1 MPNEIL
7 TDAIETIAEGDDLSE
22 SEAAAV
28 LEQVMSGKASE
39 VQTAAL
45 LTGLRTKG
53 ESVAEITGLARTMR
67 KFSTRVVL
75 DNHDVVDTCGTG
87 GDKSGTFNIST
98 TAAFVVAGA
107 GAKVAKHGNRSATSK
122 CGSAD
127 VLEALGA
134 DLELSPEAVA
144 DCINEVGIG
153 FMFAPLHHRAMKYV
167 VPIRQELG
175 IRTIFN
181 FLGPLTNPA
190 GANYQLI
197 GVSDGDYL
205 EVMAE
210 ALKLLGCRHGMVV
223 HGSDGLDEITITGD
237 TAVAEV
243 RSGED
248 HIHLYKIKPE
258 DFGLNPVDDAAV
270 LAGGD
275 AADNAAIIEQV
286 LDGEVGGRRDIVLLN
301 AGAALTV
308 AGVAESMAA
317 GIELAAGSIDSGAA
331 KDKLIR
337 FVETTKR
344 R

>member
-1 MPNEIL
+1 
-7 TDAIETIAEGDDLSE
+7 
-22 SEAAAV
+22 
-28 LEQVMSGKASE
+28 
-39 VQTAAL
+39 L

-75 DNHDVVDTCGTG
+75 DNYDVVDTCGTG

-275 AADNAAIIEQV
+275 AVDNAAIIEQV

-337 FVETTKR
+337 FVETTNR